1 MAMGERMSP
10 RYVELLVDAYKRL
23 KKDKRC
29 SPNHVWA
36 ISWETDHEDWLK
48 GYTRKELEQ
57 AFHDLGREGFA
68 KPISSDYYEI
78 TDQGEKSTPGGVADY
93 FLSSLAK
100 DIGKDVAVYR
110 SRGRI
115 DTLVVL
121 LFFFGMFAIFV
132 FGASFLYAQS
142 VLMVLIAAGA
152 AVYGLR
158 YASDKLWQAR
168 ELSQEK
174 VIFVELLGAYDKL
187 IKGNRS
193 GAHDTAK
200 AISKRLE
207 TRGEVSARWSTLSA
221 DLRTLANI
229 GRDIRIGLEPA
240 LLDEKRTI
248 EELGEV
254 LTRLSCIFLGGTP
267 QDMWRAREIY
277 KGMLPKEERE
287 AKEVKTAER
296 KSVASRVRSALA
308 LRPVH
313 VLVAFGLAGSVV
325 FIPIWV
331 GTLLSKTVFEPTP
344 SNIAWS
350 VVSIFVV
357 AGVVVAILS
366 YLSKKA

>member
-29 SPNHVWA
+29 SPNHIWA
-36 ISWETDHEDWLK
+36 ISWGTNHEHWLQ
-48 GYTRKELEQ
+48 GHTRKELEQ

-68 KPISSDYYEI
+68 KPISSDYYDI

-93 FLSSLAK
+93 FLSSPAR

-110 SRGRI
+110 SRERI
-115 DTLVVL
+115 DILVL
-121 LFFFGMFAIFV
+121 ALFFLGMLAIVV
-132 FGASFLYAQS
+132 FGSSFLYAQS
-142 VLMVLIAAGA
+142 VLLVLIFAGT

-158 YASDKLWQAR
+158 HASDKLWRAR

-207 TRGEVSARWSTLSA
+207 ARGEVPNRWSTLSA
-221 DLRTLANI
+221 DLRALANI

-248 EELGEV
+248 EELGEA

-267 QDMWRAREIY
+267 QDIWRAREIC

-308 LRPVH
+308 LRSVH
-313 VLVAFGLAGSVV
+313 IFVALGLAVSVV
-325 FIPIWV
+325 FILIWV
-331 GTLLSKTVFEPTP
+331 GTLLSKTVFELTP

-350 VVSIFVV
+350 GVSVFVV
-357 AGVVVAILS
+357 AGVILAMLS
-366 YLSKKA
+366 YVSKKA